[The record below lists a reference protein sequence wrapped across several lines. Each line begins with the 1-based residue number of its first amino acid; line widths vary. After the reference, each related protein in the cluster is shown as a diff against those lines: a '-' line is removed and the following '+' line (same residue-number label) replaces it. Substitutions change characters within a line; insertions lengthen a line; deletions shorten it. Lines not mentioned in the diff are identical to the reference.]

1 MTVIRKR
8 TGDKGGC
15 CNPYSELQLEIERVD
30 QTAIDAKTIANNA
43 EATINANMGK
53 INDAIAI
60 APQVETNTANISQH
74 ENRINTNTT
83 NINKNTI
90 DIQEQD
96 KDITALKTKT
106 IQNENRINT
115 NTTNINK
122 NTTDIQKQG
131 EDIVAL
137 KTKTNE
143 NENRINTNTT
153 NINKNTTDIQKQG
166 EDIVALKTKTN
177 DNSAAIKVLEDE
189 VGPET
194 VAGTI
199 QYRLKNIDTKL
210 PTAIKEVEMVAD
222 ASTVTHKAT
231 HISGTAESDALP
243 VVSRTQAGI
252 MSASVYAA
260 MEDVIANNTSRI
272 SVLEQSALTYDISG
286 LVSADPTNAEISAA
300 FQQKYPNIPIQ
311 PGIRVADYNNAH
323 FWQYGNN
330 MWILLTQINIQTATN
345 DSLGIVKGSD
355 TDGKVFVET
364 DGSMSLKGYDAL
376 VSKDA
381 THDSK
386 INTLEVGLGNANARI
401 DATNTNVA
409 NNAADIVA
417 ANNEI
422 ATNTNDI
429 NGLKGRMA
437 TAEEQIATHDTKINQ
452 HTQSING
459 LTTDVNGLESRMS
472 TAEGQISTNETNIN
486 QHTQSINGLSTDVND
501 LKSRMSTAEGQIS
514 TNETNINQ
522 HTQSIN
528 GLSTDVNGLKTSKQD
543 KLIAGNGISI
553 AGDGKTISASGAWII
568 HDHANTDDI
577 FTVSITDSQHPVYL
591 NILKDLKFCVYN
603 IFGPKSLSTSANRPP
618 SIEYLEFNLP
628 KGNYAIQCYSL
639 IGITF
644 LYQDAPSPQQTS
656 STYQSYIGVS
666 STGEVSLNL
675 KFRYKRDSDKQIVTT
690 EKQLFITP
698 KENMQH
704 RVYQL
709 PDIINNYNMAKAVGI
724 KNYDYPD
731 KEIIS
736 ALLIKYQN

>member
-1 MTVIRKR
+1 MTIIRKR
-8 TGDKGGC
+8 EGDKGGC

-30 QTAIDAKTIANNA
+30 QTAIDAKTTANNA
-43 EATINANMGK
+43 EATVNANMDK

-60 APQVETNTANISQH
+60 VPQVETNTANISQH

-96 KDITALKTKT
+96 KDITALK
-106 IQNENRINT
+106 
-115 NTTNINK
+115 
-122 NTTDIQKQG
+122 
-131 EDIVAL
+131 A
-137 KTKTNE
+137 KTNE

-153 NINKNTTDIQKQG
+153 NISKNTNDIQKQS

-177 DNSAAIKVLEDE
+177 DNSAAIEALEDE

-210 PTAIKEVEMVAD
+210 PTAIKEVEMIAD

-243 VVSRTQAGI
+243 VVSRDQAGI

-330 MWILLTQINIQTATN
+330 MWILLTQIDVQVATN
-345 DSLGIVKGSD
+345 QSLGVVKGSD

-376 VSKDA
+376 VAKDA

-386 INTLEVGLGNANARI
+386 ISTLESGLGNANARI

-409 NNAADIVA
+409 NNAQDIIS

-429 NGLKGRMA
+429 SGLKGRMA
-437 TAEEQIATHDTKINQ
+437 TAEGQIATHETKINQ
-452 HTQSING
+452 NTQSING
-459 LTTDVNGLESRMS
+459 LTTDIDNLESRMS

-486 QHTQSINGLSTDVND
+486 QHTQSINGLTTDVNG

-522 HTQSIN
+522 HTQNIN
-528 GLSTDVNGLKTSKQD
+528 GLTTDVNGLKTSKQD
-543 KLIAGNGISI
+543 KLIAGTGISI
-553 AGDGKTISASGAWII
+553 ASDGKTISIEEPQQRIAINTYAQLKNTLNNMAVGDRLTGDLLANSGTSGSVKGLGFFDFEKTDEASLLG
-568 HDHANTDDI
+568 NGVTK
-577 FTVSITDSQHPVYL
+577 SIVFKRHRSSVLQ
-591 NILKDLKFCVYN
+591 
-603 IFGPKSLSTSANRPP
+603 G
-618 SIEYLEFNLP
+618 NLP
-628 KGNYAIQCYSL
+628 NYSTAQNGGNLGDLFRIDLTSQIVIQGGCAFKVENNQVVFDARLSASNPQ
-639 IGITF
+639 ITF
-644 LYQDAPSPQQTS
+644 TESDNLI
-656 STYQSYIGVS
+656 YINVFW
-666 STGEVSLNL
+666 L
-675 KFRYKRDSDKQIVTT
+675 KY
-690 EKQLFITP
+690 
-698 KENMQH
+698 
-704 RVYQL
+704 
-709 PDIINNYNMAKAVGI
+709 
-724 KNYDYPD
+724 
-731 KEIIS
+731 
-736 ALLIKYQN
+736 

>member
-8 TGDKGGC
+8 SEDKGGC

-43 EATINANMGK
+43 EATINSNMGK

-90 DIQEQD
+90 DIQEQG

-106 IQNENRINT
+106 IENENRINT
-115 NTTNINK
+115 NTININE
-122 NTTDIQKQG
+122 NTIDIQEQG
-131 EDIVAL
+131 KDITAL
-137 KTKTNE
+137 KTKTIE

-210 PTAIKEVEMVAD
+210 PTAIKEVGIVAD

-417 ANNEI
+417 ANGNI
-422 ATNTNDI
+422 STNTNDI

-459 LTTDVNGLESRMS
+459 LSTDINGLNSRMS

-486 QHTQSINGLSTDVND
+486 QHTQSINGLSTDVNG

-528 GLSTDVNGLKTSKQD
+528 GLSTDVNGLKTSKQN
-543 KLIAGNGISI
+543 KLTAGENILIKNDVISATIPVGKTVYTGSFVNLFEKTSNLIRLKKDIDIEFINIAGNFVSKG
-553 AGDGKTISASGAWII
+553 
-568 HDHANTDDI
+568 
-577 FTVSITDSQHPVYL
+577 TVSLKKFEQSDLPYRTMIYLCDIKTNNITAYILYRYDTQKL
-591 NILKDLKFCVYN
+591 TINIGSN
-603 IFGPKSLSTSANRPP
+603 TIEESA
-618 SIEYLEFNLP
+618 FNDYQI
-628 KGNYAIQCYSL
+628 KTESGNVIIDKTAY
-639 IGITF
+639 
-644 LYQDAPSPQQTS
+644 
-656 STYQSYIGVS
+656 
-666 STGEVSLNL
+666 
-675 KFRYKRDSDKQIVTT
+675 FRV
-690 EKQLFITP
+690 F
-698 KENMQH
+698 
-704 RVYQL
+704 
-709 PDIINNYNMAKAVGI
+709 A
-724 KNYDYPD
+724 
-731 KEIIS
+731 
-736 ALLIKYQN
+736 

>member
-8 TGDKGGC
+8 SGDKGGC

-43 EATINANMGK
+43 EATVNANMGK
-53 INDAIAI
+53 INEAIAVV
-60 APQVETNTANISQH
+60 PQVETNTENIAIHQGWLSA
-74 ENRINTNTT
+74 NTT
-83 NINKNTI
+83 DINKNTSKLKE
-90 DIQEQD
+90 QE

-106 IQNENRINT
+106 
-115 NTTNINK
+115 
-122 NTTDIQKQG
+122 
-131 EDIVAL
+131 
-137 KTKTNE
+137 
-143 NENRINTNTT
+143 
-153 NINKNTTDIQKQG
+153 
-166 EDIVALKTKTN
+166 N
-177 DNSAAIKVLEDE
+177 DSAAAIKALEDE

-210 PTAIKEVEMVAD
+210 PTAIKEVEMIAD

-345 DSLGIVKGSD
+345 DSLGIVKGSN

-417 ANNEI
+417 ANGNI
-422 ATNTNDI
+422 STNTNDI

-437 TAEEQIATHDTKINQ
+437 TAEGQIA
-452 HTQSING
+452 
-459 LTTDVNGLESRMS
+459 
-472 TAEGQISTNETNIN
+472 
-486 QHTQSINGLSTDVND
+486 
-501 LKSRMSTAEGQIS
+501 

-528 GLSTDVNGLKTSKQD
+528 GLSTDVNGLKTDVNDLKNSKGGNWKVYTGTFNDLFTTQVSGSTYSISLNKPIHINFIHKLYASPYD
-543 KLIAGNGISI
+543 KIFTNELTIMPFKYSGNLSNNIQYLYIGEVKLGLSGTS
-553 AGDGKTISASGAWII
+553 ADGGKAYVYIKLSTTSGNEFSLRDDENNKFTLKNTTDITIPNDYGRFAII
-568 HDHANTDDI
+568 HV
-577 FTVSITDSQHPVYL
+577 F
-591 NILKDLKFCVYN
+591 
-603 IFGPKSLSTSANRPP
+603 
-618 SIEYLEFNLP
+618 E
-628 KGNYAIQCYSL
+628 
-639 IGITF
+639 
-644 LYQDAPSPQQTS
+644 
-656 STYQSYIGVS
+656 
-666 STGEVSLNL
+666 
-675 KFRYKRDSDKQIVTT
+675 
-690 EKQLFITP
+690 
-698 KENMQH
+698 
-704 RVYQL
+704 
-709 PDIINNYNMAKAVGI
+709 
-724 KNYDYPD
+724 
-731 KEIIS
+731 
-736 ALLIKYQN
+736 

>member
-8 TGDKGGC
+8 SGDKGGC

-43 EATINANMGK
+43 EATVNANMGK

-106 IQNENRINT
+106 IENENRINT
-115 NTTNINK
+115 NTININE
-122 NTTDIQKQG
+122 NTIDIQEQG

-177 DNSAAIKVLEDE
+177 DNSAAIEVLEDE

-210 PTAIKEVEMVAD
+210 PTAIKEVEMIAD

-272 SVLEQSALTYDISG
+272 SILEQSALTYDISG

-386 INTLEVGLGNANARI
+386 ISTLETGLGNANARI

-417 ANNEI
+417 ANGNI
-422 ATNTNDI
+422 STNTNDI

-437 TAEEQIATHDTKINQ
+437 TAEEQIATHNTKITQN
-452 HTQSING
+452 TQSING
-459 LTTDVNGLESRMS
+459 LSTDVNGLKSRMS

-528 GLSTDVNGLKTSKQD
+528 GLSTDVNGLKTSKQN
-543 KLIAGNGISI
+543 KLTAGENILIKNDVISATI
-553 AGDGKTISASGAWII
+553 PKGKTVYTGSFVNLFEKTSDSIRLKKDIDIELITIGGNFVARKVVSLKKFEQSALPYRTFVYFL
-568 HDHANTDDI
+568 NTKSNNVTAEGMYRFD
-577 FTVSITDSQHPVYL
+577 TQ
-591 NILKDLKFCVYN
+591 
-603 IFGPKSLSTSANRPP
+603 SLSLTIGGNK
-618 SIEYLEFNLP
+618 IEESDF
-628 KGNYAIQCYSL
+628 G
-639 IGITF
+639 
-644 LYQDAPSPQQTS
+644 
-656 STYQSYIGVS
+656 TYQIKTESGNVIIDKTAY
-666 STGEVSLNL
+666 
-675 KFRYKRDSDKQIVTT
+675 FRV
-690 EKQLFITP
+690 F
-698 KENMQH
+698 
-704 RVYQL
+704 
-709 PDIINNYNMAKAVGI
+709 A
-724 KNYDYPD
+724 
-731 KEIIS
+731 
-736 ALLIKYQN
+736 

>member
-8 TGDKGGC
+8 SGDKGGC

-30 QTAIDAKTIANNA
+30 QTAIDAKTTANNA
-43 EATINANMGK
+43 EATVNANIDK
-53 INDAIAI
+53 INEAIAVV
-60 APQVETNTANISQH
+60 PQVETNTENIAIHQGWLSA
-74 ENRINTNTT
+74 NTT
-83 NINKNTI
+83 DINKNTSKLKE
-90 DIQEQD
+90 QE

-106 IQNENRINT
+106 
-115 NTTNINK
+115 
-122 NTTDIQKQG
+122 
-131 EDIVAL
+131 
-137 KTKTNE
+137 
-143 NENRINTNTT
+143 
-153 NINKNTTDIQKQG
+153 
-166 EDIVALKTKTN
+166 N
-177 DNSAAIKVLEDE
+177 DSAAAIKALEDE

-210 PTAIKEVEMVAD
+210 PTAIKEVEMIAD
-222 ASTVTHKAT
+222 ASAVTHKAT
-231 HISGTAESDALP
+231 HISGTTESDALP

-409 NNAADIVA
+409 NNAADIVT
-417 ANNEI
+417 ANGNI
-422 ATNTNDI
+422 STNTNDI
-429 NGLKGRMA
+429 SNLKGRMA
-437 TAEEQIATHDTKINQ
+437 TAEGQIATHETKINQ

-459 LTTDVNGLESRMS
+459 LTTDVNGLK
-472 TAEGQISTNETNIN
+472 TN
-486 QHTQSINGLSTDVND
+486 
-501 LKSRMSTAEGQIS
+501 
-514 TNETNINQ
+514 
-522 HTQSIN
+522 
-528 GLSTDVNGLKTSKQD
+528 KQD
-543 KLIAGNGISI
+543 KLTAGNGIEI
-553 AGDGKTISASGAWII
+553 NNNTISMIGFVATQQYTMPLISMTIKGVGTSPRNTSGSSSYITNYSAPDSGTLAITGNYMRSSKPITSTNGEGPYYNNITIDPIFLPPIYSNVNGNYRIKALI
-568 HDHANTDDI
+568 HEPNFKFGVKANL
-577 FTVSITDSQHPVYL
+577 SGS
-591 NILKDLKFCVYN
+591 
-603 IFGPKSLSTSANRPP
+603 SLSFN
-618 SIEYLEFNLP
+618 YLELNTNIVNGKCNINSFKFVVNDTD
-628 KGNYAIQCYSL
+628 I
-639 IGITF
+639 
-644 LYQDAPSPQQTS
+644 
-656 STYQSYIGVS
+656 STHDPIY
-666 STGEVSLNL
+666 
-675 KFRYKRDSDKQIVTT
+675 
-690 EKQLFITP
+690 
-698 KENMQH
+698 
-704 RVYQL
+704 
-709 PDIINNYNMAKAVGI
+709 IINNNSVTETNVNIYI
-724 KNYDYPD
+724 T
-731 KEIIS
+731 EINKI
-736 ALLIKYQN
+736 

>member
-8 TGDKGGC
+8 SGDKGGC

-74 ENRINTNTT
+74 EDRINTNTT

-122 NTTDIQKQG
+122 NTTDIQKQS
-131 EDIVAL
+131 
-137 KTKTNE
+137 
-143 NENRINTNTT
+143 
-153 NINKNTTDIQKQG
+153 

-177 DNSAAIKVLEDE
+177 DNSAAIEALEDE

-210 PTAIKEVEMVAD
+210 PTAIKEVGIVAD

-376 VSKDA
+376 VAKDA

-386 INTLEVGLGNANARI
+386 ISTLETGLGNANARI

-417 ANNEI
+417 ANGNI
-422 ATNTNDI
+422 STNTNDI

-437 TAEEQIATHDTKINQ
+437 TAEGQIATHETKINQ
-452 HTQSING
+452 HTQSIN
-459 LTTDVNGLESRMS
+459 D
-472 TAEGQISTNETNIN
+472 
-486 QHTQSINGLSTDVND
+486 
-501 LKSRMSTAEGQIS
+501 
-514 TNETNINQ
+514 
-522 HTQSIN
+522 
-528 GLSTDVNGLKTSKQD
+528 LSTDVNGLKTSKQSNWHITNRRIQDIITVDSNYTVHVTEDVIIELFFFQASDHTITLLHIFKGDYIFD
-543 KLIAGNGISI
+543 KNGYIYFKGGQYYNSQDELMIRVNRENGN
-553 AGDGKTISASGAWII
+553 
-568 HDHANTDDI
+568 
-577 FTVSITDSQHPVYL
+577 
-591 NILKDLKFCVYN
+591 
-603 IFGPKSLSTSANRPP
+603 
-618 SIEYLEFNLP
+618 
-628 KGNYAIQCYSL
+628 
-639 IGITF
+639 
-644 LYQDAPSPQQTS
+644 LYQIKIHGQSFPPNLDTDL
-656 STYQSYIGVS
+656 STYQY
-666 STGEVSLNL
+666 
-675 KFRYKRDSDKQIVTT
+675 TT
-690 EKQLFITP
+690 EIIPYTIQNEKGFRI
-698 KENMQH
+698 
-704 RVYQL
+704 RV
-709 PDIINNYNMAKAVGI
+709 K
-724 KNYDYPD
+724 
-731 KEIIS
+731 S
-736 ALLIKYQN
+736 

>member
-8 TGDKGGC
+8 SGDKGGC

-43 EATINANMGK
+43 EATVNANMGK

-137 KTKTNE
+137 KTKTN
-143 NENRINTNTT
+143 
-153 NINKNTTDIQKQG
+153 
-166 EDIVALKTKTN
+166 

-210 PTAIKEVEMVAD
+210 PTAIKEVGIVAD

-345 DSLGIVKGSD
+345 DSLGIVKGSN

-364 DGSMSLKGYDAL
+364 DVSMSLKGYDAL

-486 QHTQSINGLSTDVND
+486 QHTQSINGLSTDVN
-501 LKSRMSTAEGQIS
+501 
-514 TNETNINQ
+514 
-522 HTQSIN
+522 
-528 GLSTDVNGLKTSKQD
+528 GLKTSKQD
-543 KLIAGNGISI
+543 KLTAGSGITIVDNVISTTTPSWKKCNISDIYTFSNNILTIKPHKVTYFYYMNVREVQFLETCKYRTSGDFSFDLAIAQY
-553 AGDGKTISASGAWII
+553 SGAQTLINLNCYQGTI
-568 HDHANTDDI
+568 TPIVKMGGNE
-577 FTVSITDSQHPVYL
+577 ITD
-591 NILKDLKFCVYN
+591 NVYN
-603 IFGPKSLSTSANRPP
+603 GEIL
-618 SIEYLEFNLP
+618 EY
-628 KGNYAIQCYSL
+628 G
-639 IGITF
+639 
-644 LYQDAPSPQQTS
+644 
-656 STYQSYIGVS
+656 STYKYAV
-666 STGEVSLNL
+666 
-675 KFRYKRDSDKQIVTT
+675 YKQV
-690 EKQLFITP
+690 
-698 KENMQH
+698 
-704 RVYQL
+704 
-709 PDIINNYNMAKAVGI
+709 
-724 KNYDYPD
+724 
-731 KEIIS
+731 
-736 ALLIKYQN
+736 

>member
-8 TGDKGGC
+8 SGDKGGC

-30 QTAIDAKTIANNA
+30 QTAIDAKTTANNA
-43 EATINANMGK
+43 EAMVNANMGK
-53 INDAIAI
+53 INEAIAI
-60 APQVETNTANISQH
+60 VPQVETNSENIAVHQGWLSA
-74 ENRINTNTT
+74 NTT
-83 NINKNTI
+83 DINKNTSKLK
-90 DIQEQD
+90 EQD

-106 IQNENRINT
+106 
-115 NTTNINK
+115 
-122 NTTDIQKQG
+122 
-131 EDIVAL
+131 
-137 KTKTNE
+137 
-143 NENRINTNTT
+143 
-153 NINKNTTDIQKQG
+153 
-166 EDIVALKTKTN
+166 N
-177 DNSAAIKVLEDE
+177 DNAAAIEALENE

-210 PTAIKEVEMVAD
+210 PTAIKEVEMIAD

-345 DSLGIVKGSD
+345 DSLGIVKGSN

-409 NNAADIVA
+409 NNAADIVT
-417 ANNEI
+417 ANGNI
-422 ATNTNDI
+422 STNTNDI

-452 HTQSING
+452 HTQSI
-459 LTTDVNGLESRMS
+459 S
-472 TAEGQISTNETNIN
+472 
-486 QHTQSINGLSTDVND
+486 GLSTDING
-501 LKSRMSTAEGQIS
+501 LNSRMSTAEGQIS

-543 KLIAGNGISI
+543 KLIAGTGIAI
-553 AGDGKTISASGAWII
+553 ASDGKTISTIGGGLNVYTGSINDLI
-568 HDHANTDDI
+568 SFTSTKI
-577 FTVSITDSQHPVYL
+577 FEIKKSFVFQVFMGFDCVSVFL
-591 NILKDLKFCVYN
+591 
-603 IFGPKSLSTSANRPP
+603 PKSKYVSTEDLP
-618 SIEYLEFNLP
+618 SIKFYFP
-628 KGNYAIQCYSL
+628 KFDNRYAITL
-639 IGITF
+639 WF
-644 LYQDAPSPQQTS
+644 LNGSV
-656 STYQSYIGVS
+656 GVS
-666 STGEVSLNL
+666 V
-675 KFRYKRDSDKQIVTT
+675 DSASQELQYMTQITT
-690 EKQLFITP
+690 ETINYSQ
-698 KENMQH
+698 ENRYRILTQ
-704 RVYQL
+704 
-709 PDIINNYNMAKAVGI
+709 
-724 KNYDYPD
+724 
-731 KEIIS
+731 
-736 ALLIKYQN
+736 

>member
-8 TGDKGGC
+8 SGDKGGC

-43 EATINANMGK
+43 EATVNANMGK

-106 IQNENRINT
+106 IENENRINT
-115 NTTNINK
+115 NTININE
-122 NTTDIQKQG
+122 NTIDIQEQG

-177 DNSAAIKVLEDE
+177 DNSAAIEVLEDE

-199 QYRLKNIDTKL
+199 QYRLKNIDAKL
-210 PTAIKEVEMVAD
+210 PTAIKEVGIVAD

-272 SVLEQSALTYDISG
+272 SILEQSALTYDISG

-386 INTLEVGLGNANARI
+386 ISTLETGLGNANARI

-417 ANNEI
+417 ANGNI
-422 ATNTNDI
+422 STNTNDI

-437 TAEEQIATHDTKINQ
+437 TAEEQIATHNTKITQN
-452 HTQSING
+452 TQSING
-459 LTTDVNGLESRMS
+459 LSTDVNGLKSRMS

-486 QHTQSINGLSTDVND
+486 QHTQSINGLSTDVD
-501 LKSRMSTAEGQIS
+501 GLKSRMSTAEGQIS

-528 GLSTDVNGLKTSKQD
+528 GLSTDVNGLRTSKQD
-543 KLIAGNGISI
+543 KLIAGTGISI
-553 AGDGKTISASGAWII
+553 ASDGKTISIKGPVEPQKIAINTYDQLKNAFNNMTVGDRLTGDAIVNTGNSGNAKGVTFFDFEKMADVTKLGTGI
-568 HDHANTDDI
+568 
-577 FTVSITDSQHPVYL
+577 
-591 NILKDLKFCVYN
+591 
-603 IFGPKSLSTSANRPP
+603 PKSIICKRHRVSV
-618 SIEYLEFNLP
+618 IQGNLP
-628 KGNYAIQCYSL
+628 NYTTAQEGGNLGDVFNIDLSSQ
-639 IGITF
+639 ITISGGCAF
-644 LYQDAPSPQQTS
+644 NIVNGEIVFS
-656 STYQSYIGVS
+656 SQITTTNPHIRFTASDPLTFIDVYW
-666 STGEVSLNL
+666 L
-675 KFRYKRDSDKQIVTT
+675 KY
-690 EKQLFITP
+690 
-698 KENMQH
+698 
-704 RVYQL
+704 
-709 PDIINNYNMAKAVGI
+709 
-724 KNYDYPD
+724 
-731 KEIIS
+731 
-736 ALLIKYQN
+736 

>member
-8 TGDKGGC
+8 SGDKGGC

-115 NTTNINK
+115 NTININK

-137 KTKTNE
+137 KTKTN
-143 NENRINTNTT
+143 N
-153 NINKNTTDIQKQG
+153 
-166 EDIVALKTKTN
+166 
-177 DNSAAIKVLEDE
+177 NSAAIEALEDE

-345 DSLGIVKGSD
+345 DSLGIVKGSN

-409 NNAADIVA
+409 NNAADIVT
-417 ANNEI
+417 ANGNI
-422 ATNTNDI
+422 STNTNDI

-452 HTQSING
+452 QTQSISG
-459 LTTDVNGLESRMS
+459 LSTDVNSLKSRMS

-486 QHTQSINGLSTDVND
+486 QQTQSINGLSTDVNG

-528 GLSTDVNGLKTSKQD
+528 GLSTDVNGLRTSKQD
-543 KLIAGNGISI
+543 KLIAGTGISI
-553 AGDGKTISASGAWII
+553 ASDGKTISIKGPVEPQKIAINTYDQLKNAFNNMAVGDRLTGEAIAKTGTSGSATGLAFFDFEKKADVTKLGTGI
-568 HDHANTDDI
+568 
-577 FTVSITDSQHPVYL
+577 
-591 NILKDLKFCVYN
+591 
-603 IFGPKSLSTSANRPP
+603 PKSIVCKRHRSSV
-618 SIEYLEFNLP
+618 IQGNLP
-628 KGNYAIQCYSL
+628 NYTTAQDGGNLGDVFNIDLSSQ
-639 IGITF
+639 ITISGGCAF
-644 LYQDAPSPQQTS
+644 
-656 STYQSYIGVS
+656 
-666 STGEVSLNL
+666 N
-675 KFRYKRDSDKQIVTT
+675 
-690 EKQLFITP
+690 
-698 KENMQH
+698 
-704 RVYQL
+704 
-709 PDIINNYNMAKAVGI
+709 IING
-724 KNYDYPD
+724 
-731 KEIIS
+731 EIVFSSQITS
-736 ALLIKYQN
+736 TNPHIRFTASDPLAFIDVYWLKY

>member
-8 TGDKGGC
+8 SGDKGGC

-43 EATINANMGK
+43 EATVNANMGK

-74 ENRINTNTT
+74 EDRINTNTT

-115 NTTNINK
+115 NTTNINE
-122 NTTDIQKQG
+122 NTTDIQKQS

-137 KTKTNE
+137 KTKTIQ

-153 NINKNTTDIQKQG
+153 NINKNTTDIQKQS

-177 DNSAAIKVLEDE
+177 DNSAAIEALEDE

-210 PTAIKEVEMVAD
+210 PTAIKEVGIVAD

-381 THDSK
+381 THDSR

-486 QHTQSINGLSTDVND
+486 QHTQSINGLSTDVN
-501 LKSRMSTAEGQIS
+501 
-514 TNETNINQ
+514 
-522 HTQSIN
+522 
-528 GLSTDVNGLKTSKQD
+528 GLKTSKQD
-543 KLIAGNGISI
+543 KLTAGSGITIVDNVISTTTPSWKKCNISDIYTFSNNILTIKPHKVTYFYFKNVREVQFLETCKYRTSGDFSFDLAIAEYSGAQTLITLNCYQGTITHIVKMAGNE
-553 AGDGKTISASGAWII
+553 
-568 HDHANTDDI
+568 
-577 FTVSITDSQHPVYL
+577 IT
-591 NILKDLKFCVYN
+591 NNVYN
-603 IFGPKSLSTSANRPP
+603 GEIL
-618 SIEYLEFNLP
+618 EY
-628 KGNYAIQCYSL
+628 G
-639 IGITF
+639 
-644 LYQDAPSPQQTS
+644 
-656 STYQSYIGVS
+656 STYKYAV
-666 STGEVSLNL
+666 
-675 KFRYKRDSDKQIVTT
+675 YKQV
-690 EKQLFITP
+690 
-698 KENMQH
+698 
-704 RVYQL
+704 
-709 PDIINNYNMAKAVGI
+709 
-724 KNYDYPD
+724 
-731 KEIIS
+731 
-736 ALLIKYQN
+736 

>member
-15 CNPYSELQLEIERVD
+15 CSPYSELQLEIERVN
-30 QTAIDAKTIANNA
+30 QTAIEAKTTANNA
-43 EATINANMGK
+43 EATINANMDK

-106 IQNENRINT
+106 I
-115 NTTNINK
+115 
-122 NTTDIQKQG
+122 
-131 EDIVAL
+131 
-137 KTKTNE
+137 E
-143 NENRINTNTT
+143 NENRINTNTINT
-153 NINKNTTDIQKQG
+153 NENTIDIQKQS

-177 DNSAAIKVLEDE
+177 DNSAAIETLEDE

-199 QYRLKNIDTKL
+199 QYRLHNIDAKL
-210 PTAIKEVEMVAD
+210 PTAIKEVEMIAD

-243 VVSRTQAGI
+243 VVSREQAGI

-300 FQQKYPNIPIQ
+300 FHQKYPNIPIQ

-345 DSLGIVKGSD
+345 ESLGIVKGSN
-355 TDGKVFVET
+355 TDGKIFVET

-376 VSKDA
+376 VAKDA

-386 INTLEVGLGNANARI
+386 ISTLETGLGNANARI

-409 NNAADIVA
+409 NNAQDIVT
-417 ANNEI
+417 ANGEI
-422 ATNTNDI
+422 ATNKNDI
-429 NGLKGRMA
+429 SGLKGRMA
-437 TAEEQIATHDTKINQ
+437 TAEGQIATHETKINQ
-452 HTQSING
+452 NTQSINGLSNDISGLNDRMSTAEGQITTHETKINQNTQSING
-459 LTTDVNGLESRMS
+459 LTTDVNG
-472 TAEGQISTNETNIN
+472 
-486 QHTQSINGLSTDVND
+486 

-543 KLIAGNGISI
+543 KLTAGKGITIVNNVISAKRSIYQGSFIDLFEKASSYIRVKQDFEIEYIYISGNGVSRIYSTQKICKQDFLANRTMYYFGLISTGFGSGYILYRTDTNKISI
-553 AGDGKTISASGAWII
+553 YIQGVQLTEETLNNYQIK
-568 HDHANTDDI
+568 
-577 FTVSITDSQHPVYL
+577 TDSGNVDLTHPQY
-591 NILKDLKFCVYN
+591 
-603 IFGPKSLSTSANRPP
+603 
-618 SIEYLEFNLP
+618 
-628 KGNYAIQCYSL
+628 
-639 IGITF
+639 
-644 LYQDAPSPQQTS
+644 
-656 STYQSYIGVS
+656 
-666 STGEVSLNL
+666 
-675 KFRYKRDSDKQIVTT
+675 FRIWT
-690 EKQLFITP
+690 
-698 KENMQH
+698 
-704 RVYQL
+704 
-709 PDIINNYNMAKAVGI
+709 
-724 KNYDYPD
+724 
-731 KEIIS
+731 
-736 ALLIKYQN
+736 

>member
-8 TGDKGGC
+8 TGDNGGC

-43 EATINANMGK
+43 EATVNANMDK

-90 DIQEQD
+90 DIQEQG

-115 NTTNINK
+115 NTININE
-122 NTTDIQKQG
+122 NTIDIQKQG

-153 NINKNTTDIQKQG
+153 NISKNTNDIQKQS
-166 EDIVALKTKTN
+166 EDIVTLKTKTN
-177 DNSAAIKVLEDE
+177 DNSAAIKTLEDE
-189 VGPET
+189 VGSET

-210 PTAIKEVEMVAD
+210 PTAIKEVEMIAD

-243 VVSRTQAGI
+243 VVSREQAGI

-286 LVSADPTNAEISAA
+286 LVSADPTNAEISEA
-300 FQQKYPNIPIQ
+300 FHQKYPNIPIQ

-345 DSLGIVKGSD
+345 DSLGIVKGSN

-386 INTLEVGLGNANARI
+386 ISTLETGLSNTNARI

-409 NNAADIVA
+409 NNAQDIVT
-417 ANNEI
+417 ANGNI
-422 ATNTNDI
+422 STNTNDI
-429 NGLKGRMA
+429 NGLKSRMT
-437 TAEEQIATHDTKINQ
+437 TAEGQIATHETKITQN
-452 HTQSING
+452 TQSING
-459 LTTDVNGLESRMS
+459 LSTDINGLKSRMS
-472 TAEGQISTNETNIN
+472 TAEGQISTNETNITQN
-486 QHTQSINGLSTDVND
+486 TQSINGLSTDING

-528 GLSTDVNGLKTSKQD
+528 GLTTDVNGLKTSKQD
-543 KLIAGNGISI
+543 KLIAGTGISI
-553 AGDGKTISASGAWII
+553 ASDGKTISIEEPQQRIAINSYTKLREVIETMAVGDRLTGDAI
-568 HDHANTDDI
+568 ANTGDSGSVKGLAFFD
-577 FTVSITDSQHPVYL
+577 FEKITDMFTAPASPRTAVFRRHRCSVL
-591 NILKDLKFCVYN
+591 I
-603 IFGPKSLSTSANRPP
+603 G
-618 SIEYLEFNLP
+618 NLP
-628 KGNYAIQCYSL
+628 RYITAPESGNLGENFNINLNTSQ
-639 IGITF
+639 ITF
-644 LYQDAPSPQQTS
+644 AGGCTFTITNGEIVFNNLTTTS
-656 STYQSYIGVS
+656 NPNVS
-666 STGEVSLNL
+666 FNSSNELVFVNVYWL
-675 KFRYKRDSDKQIVTT
+675 KY
-690 EKQLFITP
+690 
-698 KENMQH
+698 
-704 RVYQL
+704 
-709 PDIINNYNMAKAVGI
+709 
-724 KNYDYPD
+724 
-731 KEIIS
+731 
-736 ALLIKYQN
+736 

>member
-1 MTVIRKR
+1 MTIIRKR
-8 TGDKGGC
+8 EGDKGGC

-30 QTAIDAKTIANNA
+30 QTAIDAKTTANNA
-43 EATINANMGK
+43 EATVNANMDK

-60 APQVETNTANISQH
+60 VPQVETNTANISQH

-96 KDITALKTKT
+96 KDITALKAKT
-106 IQNENRINT
+106 NENENRINT
-115 NTTNINK
+115 NTTNISK
-122 NTTDIQKQG
+122 NTNDIQKQS

-143 NENRINTNTT
+143 NENRVNTNTT
-153 NINKNTTDIQKQG
+153 NINKNTNDIQKQS

-177 DNSAAIKVLEDE
+177 DNSAAIEALEDE

-210 PTAIKEVEMVAD
+210 PTAIKEVEMIAD

-243 VVSRTQAGI
+243 VVSRDQAGI

-330 MWILLTQINIQTATN
+330 MWILLTQIDVQVATN
-345 DSLGIVKGSD
+345 QSLGVVKGSD

-376 VSKDA
+376 VAKDA

-386 INTLEVGLGNANARI
+386 ISTLESGLGNANARI

-409 NNAADIVA
+409 NNAQDIIS

-429 NGLKGRMA
+429 SGLKGRMA
-437 TAEEQIATHDTKINQ
+437 TAEGQIATHETKINQ
-452 HTQSING
+452 NTQSING
-459 LTTDVNGLESRMS
+459 LTTDIDNLESRMS

-486 QHTQSINGLSTDVND
+486 QHTQNINGLT
-501 LKSRMSTAEGQIS
+501 
-514 TNETNINQ
+514 
-522 HTQSIN
+522 
-528 GLSTDVNGLKTSKQD
+528 TDVNGLKTSKQD
-543 KLIAGNGISI
+543 KLIAGTGISI
-553 AGDGKTISASGAWII
+553 ASDGKTISIEEPQQRIAINTYAQLKNTLNNMAVGDRLTGDLLANSGTSGSVKGLGFFDFEKTDEASLLG
-568 HDHANTDDI
+568 NGVTK
-577 FTVSITDSQHPVYL
+577 SIVFKRHRSSVLQ
-591 NILKDLKFCVYN
+591 
-603 IFGPKSLSTSANRPP
+603 G
-618 SIEYLEFNLP
+618 NLP
-628 KGNYAIQCYSL
+628 NYSTAQNGGNLGDLFRIDLTSQIVIQGGCAFKVENNQVVFDARLSASNPQ
-639 IGITF
+639 ITF
-644 LYQDAPSPQQTS
+644 TESDNLI
-656 STYQSYIGVS
+656 YINVFW
-666 STGEVSLNL
+666 L
-675 KFRYKRDSDKQIVTT
+675 KY
-690 EKQLFITP
+690 
-698 KENMQH
+698 
-704 RVYQL
+704 
-709 PDIINNYNMAKAVGI
+709 
-724 KNYDYPD
+724 
-731 KEIIS
+731 
-736 ALLIKYQN
+736 